1 MIDLNTILL
10 ALIALAG
17 TYLGVKQ
24 KGQHA
29 LAVIHAEKVNQ
40 QEITKA
46 EHTAALTAHTA
57 TMAEVVRVISA
68 QNISNHVMSETIGQL
83 ITTHEATSESNSKL
97 RKDVH
102 TQSGEIT
109 KFTDEVKRGMEE
121 THRRIDG
128 ALERRIEPR

>member
-1 MIDLNTILL
+1 MIDINTILL
-10 ALIALAG
+10 AVITLAG
-17 TYLGVKQ
+17 TYLGIKQ

-29 LAVIHAEKVNQ
+29 LALVHAEKMNQ

-68 QNISNHVMSETIGQL
+68 QNISHHVMSETIGQL
-83 ITTHEATSESNSKL
+83 ITTHESASESNSKL

-102 TQSGEIT
+102 TQSGEII
-109 KFTDEVKRGMEE
+109 KFTDEVKRGME
-121 THRRIDG
+121 TIHNRIDK